1 MLISCWYVVN
11 WLSNEVSNLSTDKQ
25 TDRQT
30 NERSL
35 KEWYWRNDFFS
46 KISDIEWNGV
56 MLMFSEHWE
65 HNSAVKS
72 EIAASYKKSWAKTSF
87 SVTRSDRE
95 RTYRLIAEKPE
106 VVAQI
111 WPDRD
116 ERGLNALHVGFCLSS
131 LRWILRIL
139 HGLEISSIFDT
150 YLTFD
155 LDLWPLPEM
164 SL

>member
-1 MLISCWYVVN
+1 MLRSH
-11 WLSNEVSNLSTDKQ
+11 WLNASQKCLQKQLNLLSVQQKT
-25 TDRQT
+25 
-30 NERSL
+30 ERSL

-46 KISDIEWNGV
+46 KISDKEWNGV

-65 HNSAVKS
+65 QNSTVKS
-72 EIAASYKKSWAKTSF
+72 EIWEWYKRSWAKTSF

-116 ERGLNALHVGFCLSS
+116 ERGLNALHFGFCLSS
-131 LRWILRIL
+131 LQWILRIL
-139 HGLEISSIFDT
+139 HALEISSIFDT